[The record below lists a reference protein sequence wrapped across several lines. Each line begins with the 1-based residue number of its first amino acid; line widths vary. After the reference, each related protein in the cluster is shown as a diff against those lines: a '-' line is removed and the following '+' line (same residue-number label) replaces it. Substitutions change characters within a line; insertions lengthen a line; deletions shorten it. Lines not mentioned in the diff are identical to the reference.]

1 MYEYFQL
8 ATKPK
13 GYTKATLTTKYKYE
27 QKTKLNN
34 SNVERE
40 DKLEVHET
48 ISSSALCHS
57 YQRHNQPRSRQSNI
71 NVQALMCG
79 AIGRCADL
87 PVERNT
93 LIVIMH
99 RSMVARHKCVIELWT
114 CYLIKKK

>member
-48 ISSSALCHS
+48 ISSSALCPLIRDTIS
-57 YQRHNQPRSRQSNI
+57 RDLDNQTSTFRR
-71 NVQALMCG
+71 
-79 AIGRCADL
+79 
-87 PVERNT
+87 
-93 LIVIMH
+93 
-99 RSMVARHKCVIELWT
+99 
-114 CYLIKKK
+114 